1 MKTLTS
7 LILLLFIT
15 LNSYSIPV
23 KTPPLTVA
31 SIDTNYRITVPSIPI
46 QRYYYVDISHLCFD
60 SEEEAIRILEF
71 YLTANL
77 ITPVIHYKEGYL
89 IIQILIEYIPDVADY
104 EGLQFYL
111 DHLTKPTN

>member
-23 KTPPLTVA
+23 KTPPLTIA

-46 QRYYYVDISHLCFD
+46 QRYYYVGMKQLRFD
-60 SEEEAIRILEF
+60 NEEEDDSISLS
-71 YLTANL
+71 N
-77 ITPVIHYKEGYL
+77 
-89 IIQILIEYIPDVADY
+89 IQLPKVGIM
-104 EGLQFYL
+104 
-111 DHLTKPTN
+111 